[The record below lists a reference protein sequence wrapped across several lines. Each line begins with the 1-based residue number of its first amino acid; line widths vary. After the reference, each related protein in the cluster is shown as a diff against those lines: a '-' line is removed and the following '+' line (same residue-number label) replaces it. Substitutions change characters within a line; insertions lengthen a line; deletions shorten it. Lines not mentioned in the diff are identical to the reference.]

1 MFSIFYYHADIC
13 VQYDFLK
20 VSCENVSELKSTS
33 LFCFVKSHYYSTSI
47 CLSTDDTS
55 QDPQKIFE
63 TSDILNLLCQITRTT
78 LHEQSGSHS
87 KIVKT

>member
-1 MFSIFYYHADIC
+1 MPSIFYYHADIC

-33 LFCFVKSHYYSTSI
+33 LFYFVLNHIITSI

-55 QDPQKIFE
+55 QDSQKIFE
-63 TSDILNLLCQITRTT
+63 TSDILNLLSQVTRTT